1 MKNITKF
8 YNDPKPNVS
17 TKQKWMQKLAS
28 YLLTLQHSD
37 WSISINDLAE
47 GQTIDEDLLLL
58 WKFNREFGS
67 VFMQKPQ
74 EE

>member
-8 YNDPKPNVS
+8 YTDPKPNVS

-28 YLLTLQHSD
+28 YLLTLQYSD
-37 WSISINDLAE
+37 WSISIVDLAE
-47 GQTIDEDLLLL
+47 ETTIHEDLLLL
-58 WKFNREFGS
+58 WKFNHEFGS

>member
-1 MKNITKF
+1 MKSITKF
-8 YNDPKPNVS
+8 YEKPKAKVANN
-17 TKQKWMQKLAS
+17 QKWMQKLAS
-28 YLLTLQHSD
+28 YLLTLQNSD

-58 WKFNREFGS
+58 WKFNHEFGS